1 MDMFCKET
9 PLVHKPLNQPSAADP
24 QNRKHEFRLSVG
36 GLAVL
41 RSSIPLRLQHTLV
54 ARLQHTLVSR
64 LRSTSFYMLNGFF
77 FA

>member
-1 MDMFCKET
+1 MDMFCEET
-9 PLVHKPLNQPSAADP
+9 PLVHTLLNQSAAAEP
-24 QNRKHEFRLSVG
+24 QNRKPEFRLSVCG
-36 GLAVL
+36 FAVL

-64 LRSTSFYMLNGFF
+64 LRSTSFYVLNGFF